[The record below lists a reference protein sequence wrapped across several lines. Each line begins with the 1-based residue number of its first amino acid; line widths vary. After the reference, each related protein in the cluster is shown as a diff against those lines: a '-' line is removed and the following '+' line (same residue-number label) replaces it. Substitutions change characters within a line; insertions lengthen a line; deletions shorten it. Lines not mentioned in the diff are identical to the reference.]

1 MARERDQ
8 LHGDEM
14 PFSEL
19 LSQRASMNKPLRVG
33 LIGAGMVSR
42 HHLIAWAEL
51 ADQARVV
58 AIADPS
64 TENAARRVD
73 EFGIPASYHHAEA
86 MLAEAKLD
94 AVDIA
99 APRAIHSALVRMAA
113 EKGLPVLCQKPL
125 AGNLADA
132 VQLATEVRDQ
142 IRLMVHENW
151 RFRGHY
157 RDAAGWLRDNR
168 IGNVKQAQLTL
179 LTSGFLP
186 GADGLRPALER
197 QPFMRNEKRLLVAEV
212 LIHHLDTLRMLLGPL
227 KVTAAGLSRSCA
239 DLAGE
244 DGAVIQLKA
253 YGGANVTVFASFAA
267 SGFPAAQIDRLDV
280 LGDQGSIRLDGPR
293 LTCSGKHPEE
303 RRYDLAVEYQGSYN
317 RTIAHFV
324 QSLRD
329 GTPFETAP
337 EDNLETLKL
346 VEDCYLLSGWEAH
359 R

>member
-1 MARERDQ
+1 
-8 LHGDEM
+8 
-14 PFSEL
+14 
-19 LSQRASMNKPLRVG
+19 MNKPLRVG

-51 ADQARVV
+51 KDQARVV
-58 AIADPS
+58 AVADPS
-64 TENAARRVD
+64 QENAARRAG
-73 EFGIPASYHHAEA
+73 EFGITATFRDAET
-86 MLAEAKLD
+86 MLAETELD

-99 APRAIHSALVRMAA
+99 APRAIHASLVRLAA
-113 EKGLPVLCQKPL
+113 AKGLPVLCQKPL
-125 AGNLADA
+125 AVDLKEAT
-132 VQLATEVRDQ
+132 QLAAEVKDR

-151 RFRGHY
+151 RFRGYY
-157 RDAAGWLRDNR
+157 RDAASWLRDGR

-197 QPFMRNEKRLLVAEV
+197 QPFMRHEKRLLVAEV

-227 KVTAAGLSRSCA
+227 RVTAAGLSRGCA

-244 DGAVIQLKA
+244 DSAVIQLKA
-253 YGGANVTVFASFAA
+253 QDGANVTVFASFAA
-267 SGFPAAQIDRLDV
+267 NGFPAVQIDRLDV
-280 LGDQGSIRLDGPR
+280 LGDKGSIRLDGPL
-293 LTCSGKHPEE
+293 LTCTGENPDE

-324 QSLRD
+324 HALRD

-337 EDNLETLKL
+337 DDNLETLKL
-346 VEDCYLLSGWEAH
+346 VEDCYRLSGWEDD